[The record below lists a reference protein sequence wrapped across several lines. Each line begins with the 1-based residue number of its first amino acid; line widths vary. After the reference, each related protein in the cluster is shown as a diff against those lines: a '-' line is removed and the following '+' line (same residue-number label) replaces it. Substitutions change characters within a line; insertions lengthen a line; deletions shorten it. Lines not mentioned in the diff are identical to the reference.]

1 MPFFTNGMTNFDWK
15 KYAVVFGIT
24 VIIFGTALYISN
36 FANQKRLQEIQSI
49 EDKIA
54 IDILS
59 SETQFSLLAE
69 SSCADVNNL
78 VLSEE
83 LNSLSE
89 KLSFTESNLGTD
101 NTEVIKLKR
110 YYSLLQIKDYLLMK
124 KVREKCGLKPLVIL
138 YFYSNAGDCNEC
150 EKLGYVLTFLRNE
163 YPELRVYSFDYN
175 LELSALRTLKNILRI
190 RNDLPVVVI
199 NDKPYY
205 GFKEI
210 EEFEKIMPELY
221 ALRLKAE
228 KEKMATSTNATST
241 KKK

>member
-1 MPFFTNGMTNFDWK
+1 MNVFDWK
-15 KYAVVFGIT
+15 KYAIVFGIT
-24 VIIFGTALYISN
+24 LLIFGTALYISN

-89 KLSFTESNLGTD
+89 KLSFTENNLGTD
-101 NTEVIKLKR
+101 NIEVVKLKR

-138 YFYSNAGDCNEC
+138 YFYSNAGDCDEC

-163 YPELRVYSFDYN
+163 YPELRVYAFDYN
-175 LELSALRTLKNILRI
+175 LDLSALQTLKSVLKIKNQ
-190 RNDLPVVVI
+190 LPAIVI
-199 NDKPYY
+199 NDTSYY
-205 GFKEI
+205 GFKDI
-210 EEFEKIMPELY
+210 EEFEKIIPELKT
-221 ALRLKAE
+221 LRLKAE
-228 KEKMATSTNATST
+228 KEKSATSTRPTST
-241 KKK
+241 EKK

>member
-1 MPFFTNGMTNFDWK
+1 MNVFDWK
-15 KYAVVFGIT
+15 KYAIVFGIT
-24 VIIFGTALYISN
+24 LLIFGTALYISN

-89 KLSFTESNLGTD
+89 KLSFTENNLGTE
-101 NTEVIKLKR
+101 NIEVVKLKR

-138 YFYSNAGDCNEC
+138 YFYSNTGDCDEC
-150 EKLGYVLTFLRNE
+150 QKMGYVLTFLRNE
-163 YPELRVYSFDYN
+163 YPELRVYAFDYN
-175 LELSALRTLKNILRI
+175 LDLSALNTLKSILKIQNR
-190 RNDLPVVVI
+190 LPAIII
-199 NDKPYY
+199 NGAPYY
-205 GFKEI
+205 GFKDI
-210 EEFEKIMPELY
+210 EEFEKIMPELKT
-221 ALRLKAE
+221 LRLKNE
-228 KEKMATSTNATST
+228 KEKNATSTNSTST
-241 KKK
+241 EKRR

>member
-1 MPFFTNGMTNFDWK
+1 M
-15 KYAVVFGIT
+15 VFGIT
-24 VIIFGTALYISN
+24 VIIFATALYISN

-89 KLSFTESNLGTD
+89 KLSFTENNLGTD
-101 NTEVIKLKR
+101 NIEVVKLKR

-138 YFYSNAGDCNEC
+138 YFYSNAGDCDEC

-163 YPELRVYSFDYN
+163 YPELRVYAFDYN
-175 LELSALRTLKNILRI
+175 LDLSALHTLKSVLKIKNQ
-190 RNDLPVVVI
+190 LPAIVI
-199 NDKPYY
+199 NDAPYY
-205 GFKEI
+205 GFKDI
-210 EEFEKIMPELY
+210 EEFEKIMPELKT
-221 ALRLKAE
+221 LRLKTE
-228 KEKMATSTNATST
+228 KEKASVLRDATST